1 MLISHHLR
9 RPARLGRLTGTALA
23 CTALL
28 ATGCT
33 VYGGSN
39 GTGTGEFPNRPVEFT
54 VPTEPG
60 GSSDLVTR
68 ALARSTEEHLD
79 GTTIVVNKPGAN
91 GKVAG
96 NSVFRSEPDGHRVAV
111 MPQSLFSI
119 GPLVVD
125 DPEPIELSDMTFIKG
140 LTIEDYV
147 LVVPA
152 GSPHRDLD
160 DLLGQD
166 RLNYGTAGAG
176 TGGQLAQ
183 ALLFGFTDVPAA
195 DIPFDGGGPTMTAVL
210 GGQVDV
216 AALHPAEVMPQ
227 IEAGGLRPIIV
238 FSDERLDALPD
249 TPTAVE
255 SGYDVVVDQ
264 RRFLAA
270 PAGLPDK
277 LVDRL
282 GAAADKATVDNEYE
296 TILENNY
303 IRQWNAESAEVESQL
318 SESRQRYATLSREL
332 GVDLGGQS

>member
-1 MLISHHLR
+1 MMSH
-9 RPARLGRLTGTALA
+9 RPGRVGAAAVALVSSA
-23 CTALL
+23 VL
-28 ATGCT
+28 AAGCT
-33 VYGGSN
+33 VYGGTN
-39 GTGTGEFPNRPVEFT
+39 GSGTGEFPNRPIEFT

-68 ALARSTEEHLD
+68 ALARSTEEHLG

-96 NSVFRSEPDGHRVAV
+96 NSVFRSQPDGHRIAV

-125 DPEPIELSDMTFIKG
+125 DPEPIELDDMSFIRG

-147 LVVPA
+147 LVVPT
-152 GSPHRDLD
+152 SSEHESLD
-160 DLLGQD
+160 DLLGQK
-166 RLNYGTAGAG
+166 RLTFGTSGPG

-183 ALLFGFTDVPAA
+183 ALLFSIADVDAA
-195 DIPFDGGGPTMTAVL
+195 DIPFDGGGPTLTAVL

-227 IEAGGLRPIIV
+227 IEAGDLRPLAV
-238 FSDERLDALPD
+238 FSDQRLDALPD
-249 TPTAVE
+249 TPTVTE

-270 PAGLPDK
+270 PAGLPK
-277 LVDRL
+277 ELVERL
-282 GAAADKATVDNEYE
+282 GEATDKATGSDEYE
-296 TILENNY
+296 GILRRNY
-303 IRQWNAESAEVESQL
+303 IREWNAPPEEVGDEL
-318 SESRQRYATLSREL
+318 AESRKRFTELADHHGVEL
-332 GVDLGGQS
+332 GGDA